1 MKMKF
6 FECIDE
12 AAPHEKSGFLK
23 TCGKLSFFLIPIVF
37 FSMCASLSASTY
49 TWTGGGDGSSW
60 SDSSNWSSDDGGTSY
75 PNADGDTAKIIS
87 AASITLNGDITINEL
102 LIPNTNTQTS
112 DFSVTISS
120 SSSEKLTV
128 KSQIETCR
136 PAGTGAADDATSTLV
151 LDCDVGSPL
160 LTLHSGGNVTISG
173 GKTAIITNV
182 TKTGGDTPAYTLS
195 VEGTLESTSI
205 DLGSSDSASYSLSV
219 SSSGVVQADS
229 VSATVGSVKNEGKIE
244 LTGDFV
250 LSNGNLVST
259 KSLKAKS
266 VDVVS
271 GTAELG
277 GTVDTSENG
286 GKQRFIGEATLSADT
301 VLKSGSGNIQ
311 FNGKVNNNYALEV
324 DTSAT
329 ALFIGTV
336 GTTTALK
343 SFKSVGEGTV
353 DLRGA
358 RIKVNG
364 DISFNG
370 PVNVDGSS
378 DTMLEIIAGGT
389 VTSTGVIS
397 VEKLLLNSISS
408 SKKGTFDLSSVPHVV
423 SKIACG
429 SSESLVLKTSVDVE
443 VTTLTSVNGN
453 VADGITS
460 SNDIDITSGG
470 NITVSQKMTS
480 ASGDVSLDVGT
491 SGTIYLNYEC
501 ANSLVV
507 AVDVEAGYANF
518 SGAVVL
524 QKNTNIDAAG
534 GVDFNSTV
542 DGAYTLGFTHL
553 SNIYFNDDVGG
564 TTPLSVLDSMGPVH
578 FDSGASVS
586 TSTLAGFYAGFV
598 SGSYLTLT
606 GNALINESNT
616 LSDVVIDNSSFGS
629 ASTIEFEDGKTQ
641 TIGTFSANGASGKE
655 VTLCSKNGGEW
666 NVTFS
671 TSPTNSSFEYVIV
684 ENSKST
690 NVLSLFAD
698 SATITDSGLSAATPS
713 YTTTNWFSTVF
724 YWIGTNSSSWLN
736 ASGGNWATDEDG
748 NNTLPAGSYP
758 PYTSG
763 SSEIIVS
770 NSASNIL
777 DASSLGAVSVLSLS
791 VGTSDSA
798 GENTAI
804 KLGASDFSCAN
815 TDSDSTTFENYG
827 KVIFTGSGRILDSS
841 GNAIM
846 DNDSG
851 SVVYSAGSG
860 TVTDYGSDN
869 NTVDYYDLVI
879 ESGDWTVS
887 GNIKAAS
894 SFTVEN
900 AGIFI
905 LADGGEI
912 NSELTNK
919 GNLVVQSGQSAIW
932 ADFTNES
939 GGSVTVNGTLY
950 IAENCSSV
958 VDKGT
963 WTFSGAGVV
972 TFNNIP
978 SSGLVFDASGV
989 ASSNTYKFNASA
1001 ITANE
1006 LSFKG
1011 DSSNVMKISSFTDG
1025 TGKCSFENVEF
1036 TNAVEFAGPVDSSG
1050 SVAFDGDATFTSG
1063 TASALGGSVELAS
1076 GKTLTNSGGGKVTIS
1091 DFTENGSSVTNS
1103 GNGSITI
1110 TKLTIT
1116 SESSESVFTGGS
1128 AGGKAITVYAAKY
1141 NSCDLTL
1148 LGRVNIVGGEAGNVK
1163 VGDSADSGTV
1173 RITMGDSTFDSLSV
1187 SAGSTLTLSTG
1198 TFTVSG
1204 ATVNDGT
1211 IVGGSGAVTFTGNY
1225 SGSSGKL
1232 TESSTTTEFKGSSVD
1247 LSGTVF
1253 TKNGGTVVLNPSG
1266 SSLTL
1271 KGKSSAS
1278 DLGEIE
1284 FNNFSAENL
1293 GGKSVSIDGMIFVSS
1308 AMTLSGSDVDSL
1320 LSIDGTGSITL
1331 SSSQDTGEFLR
1342 VGTDVTIGIDPGD
1355 GSEATTT
1362 YTVWNSIPVGAI
1374 PYGWVFKLDYYWIGA
1389 NGTTWTDAENWAQKS
1404 RSGTVIAVSSA
1415 PTLLSSSP
1423 LYGKCSIYIQQPTV
1437 EGNTISKW
1445 PHLSGNASFAELH
1458 VESTTNGSS
1467 TVTDDAN
1474 LYLDGYGLTV
1484 SDIFSDTGNIHL
1496 YGTQLSSSTPTIVLP
1511 TDSSKVTE
1519 GGTWYFFGN
1528 STGSGTLSNIANL
1541 TYKDIIIEGSGNL
1554 AANPTAG
1561 YSVTAEKITFNPAVS
1576 DSTGVTLTLPSGTST
1591 INAPSVVL
1599 NTSGLATTIAAS
1611 ASSAFTISCTDGL
1624 SGEGSL
1630 EINGGSATVVE
1641 VGGTVSLT
1649 SGDFKI
1655 NGGSETSLA
1664 EDVALAS
1671 GDFECSSATLDLG
1684 AEADEISADNI
1695 AIESTTVNAVSD
1707 ETFTPSSGGKI
1718 TLGGSGALSFND
1730 SGKTISF
1737 NGDVELPSAVAISG
1751 NPTFGSQASN
1761 TVNGTSSL
1769 TITGDTTFVS
1779 STVTTAGAQTYDGT
1793 VTAGN
1798 ELAVKADSVEFKGNV
1813 VANSDIS
1820 FELTGTASFSDDAAF
1835 SQANT
1840 DKTFEIKSGTVS
1852 VGENAFSSGLL
1863 LVDSGAAFK
1872 QTGINTSNGTSSG
1885 SELVQ
1890 SVNGITNYGSC
1901 VWDSDSEG
1909 GTLKITGNIGGDN
1922 ASKIAF
1928 NKKNVTVDGDLSIS
1942 GIFYDLTIPAG
1953 KSLTNGDGITVRR
1966 NLTVDGSYIHNG
1978 KSLTLGGVAVDSST
1992 YSSVDGIVKDSG
2004 GSDLGDV
2011 KVNALVS
2018 STDDAGVTK
2027 TFATDFKASTVDFGS
2042 ADIIEKL
2049 VLGSSDFDS
2058 VEFAVPSA
2066 VSVPCPVVL
2075 ASAATV
2081 LCSSNT
2087 VVFSST
2093 VDSVSGGNFDLT
2105 IGSGSDSTV
2114 SVFAGKIGSASKIGK
2129 FTLYGNSTFKADVAV
2144 SGEVVFNADVEFD
2157 SAAKKFESDSEISFN
2172 GNADSSTALSL
2183 SALKIEFNSV
2193 EYSASAKQTLTGN
2206 EGVYIYLDSD
2216 KTWTGEFEFKSL
2228 LGIFGPAYSADDPR
2242 FSGSDTRFEMVEHG
2256 EYSPTGSSATF
2267 SGNSSLTFTCDDN
2280 FYLNGAD
2287 FAGLTLS
2294 LPENS
2299 DSEVTFNPSS
2309 SAAAGHWGA
2318 DGYSAA
2324 VFNSTVSNVTVSSNS
2339 CVAAASGEE
2348 YQNVTDG
2355 GGNTSVYGSDG
2366 SVVSTKGFAFV
2377 APKITKAY
2385 SVYDDVICVEFN
2397 VPIENSNGE
2406 ITSDCAINSSLSSG
2420 GAWTDK
2426 KTVSLSDGVYSDPDC
2441 TTALKNSDS
2450 DIKKIYLKTTNSW
2463 NTDATGSSSG
2473 DSASTNRTGVHKDL
2487 TTDLS
2492 WLVGLFSAEYGHT
2505 MCEGYGKEYGADSFN
2520 ASFTATEDRCSPV
2533 LVGVGTGQEL
2543 HSKGTV
2549 QEYFDS
2555 HNFIEFVYS
2564 EPVDIGDLAYDA
2576 GDVNK
2581 QASATFDSSAEHGG
2595 AITNNASGVTVAGFA
2610 TIEAGSVKAGF
2621 KTSDGSG
2628 GWTGGLDSAKP
2639 HALYRKFAL
2648 SAGGTSEIQSHRVR
2662 LSVSGYVDEAN
2673 PIGGYNNYLGYIES
2687 AVALRGEVTR
2697 ISNAF
2702 ITDKAVDSDG
2712 NAIGNGCDGESTDV
2726 HPLPTLTV
2734 NGKPDSSSAVS
2745 FEAGDSSLYTG
2756 WDTSAPVFAIY
2767 VDGEGNNFT
2776 DEDNASRYYE
2786 VVGMTN
2792 ARSATYL
2799 YNVEIHLHDNERS
2812 VYSDAGYSWLSRK
2825 GWQYGGST
2833 VIGTPEYVGGSRMLE
2848 SQDDVSSTNLTAGGI
2863 RVSSLDGASGAFSY
2877 VSILGSSVSELK
2889 SFNTT
2894 GITQEVLNNLFFEEG
2909 DAASTTDVDG
2919 PYIVLPLNAED
2930 QTSQMIAR
2938 TMFTVYYTP
2947 GSEDSPKC
2955 FITDLAG
2962 NRLVMVDDGDSKKT
2976 LQSIDISPPNFT
2988 LTLAPIGHDKID
3000 IVFSKE
3006 LYFKGTKLSELSGG
3020 DLQTAMDC
3028 IKSNLKISGNA
3039 SFNMES
3045 LEFKGCGSS
3054 YTELVATLDGEISL
3068 DDIPGT
3074 FIELDNSGLTDVM
3087 GYQSYIQDAMGNYL
3101 ENSTKHIISD
3111 FAVNAVDVL
3120 YAYTALSEGE
3130 TEEDWF
3136 SSKGIYG
3143 SSSDS
3148 AESDLYT
3155 VHDFSADSG
3164 NYGKLREG
3172 KDIVLMVSYDGDGS
3186 SLELIPDLS
3195 ADVDKLCVSQNINT
3209 QLGASWRIW
3218 LPELL
3223 TSIAPSFNESPL
3235 ESEFPAAGENDGEW
3249 AYTFKNNASD
3259 EEGRGWKAGDEVQFL
3274 FKIGD
3279 TKIDHDGDG
3288 MNVTDFYSFSMP
3300 ESRIA
3305 KGDFSFLD
3313 LWSFHFGSI
3322 KSQRG
3327 GVSILNNVINS
3338 TSKEETVVKV
3348 DMPDDGIL
3356 NVYVMTLDGNVVRRL
3371 AKGRASAG
3379 THYYKWNGSNN
3390 AGVPVARGIYFVR
3403 VSGKGIDETR
3413 KVMVIK

>member
-1 MKMKF
+1 M
-6 FECIDE
+6 
-12 AAPHEKSGFLK
+12 S
-23 TCGKLSFFLIPIVF
+23 
-37 FSMCASLSASTY
+37 ASLSASTY
-49 TWTGGGDGSSW
+49 TWTGEGDGSSW
-60 SDSSNWSSDDGGTSY
+60 RDSSNWSSGDGTSY
-75 PNADGDTAKIIS
+75 PNADDDTAKILS
-87 AASITLNGDITINEL
+87 AATITLDADITINEL
-102 LIPNTNTQTS
+102 LIPSPNEETS

-120 SSSEKLTV
+120 STGKTLTV
-128 KSQIETCR
+128 KSKIETFR
-136 PAGTGAADDATSTLV
+136 SAGTGAAADATSTLV

-160 LTLHSGGNVTISG
+160 LTLHSGGNVTIASG
-173 GKTAIITNV
+173 RTAIITNV

-219 SSSGVVQADS
+219 SSSGVVQAAS
-229 VSATVGSVKNEGKIE
+229 VSAAVGSVKNEGTIE
-244 LTGDFV
+244 LTGDFA
-250 LSNGNLVST
+250 LSDGNLVST
-259 KSLKAKS
+259 NSLKANS
-266 VDVVS
+266 VDVS
-271 GTAELG
+271 GTSVLG
-277 GTVDTSENG
+277 GTIDTSENG
-286 GKQRFIGEATLSADT
+286 GKQRFIGDATLSADT
-301 VLKSGSGNIQ
+301 VLKSGSGDIQ

-343 SFKSVGEGTV
+343 SFKSVGDGTV

-370 PVNVDGSS
+370 PVNVVDSS
-378 DTMLEIIAGGT
+378 DTQLEIIAGGT

-408 SKKGTFDLSSVPHVV
+408 SKKGTFDLSSVSHVV

-429 SSESLVLKTSVDVE
+429 SSESLVLKTSGDVE

-480 ASGDVSLDVGT
+480 ASGDVSLDAGT

-501 ANSLVV
+501 AGYSVV
-507 AVDVEAGYANF
+507 AVDAEVGYANF

-524 QKNTNIDAAG
+524 QKNTNIEAAG

-553 SNIYFNDDVGG
+553 SDIYFNDDVGG
-564 TTPLSVLDSMGPVH
+564 TTPLSVLDSWGPVR
-578 FDSGASVS
+578 FDSDASVS
-586 TSTLAGFYAGFV
+586 TSTGASFNAGFV
-598 SGSYLTLT
+598 NGSYLTLT
-606 GNALINESNT
+606 GNAFIKESNT
-616 LSDVVIDNSSFGS
+616 LSDVSIDNSSFGS
-629 ASTIEFEDGKTQ
+629 ASTIEFEDGTTQ
-641 TIGTFSANGASGKE
+641 RIGSFSAKGASGNE
-655 VTLCSKNGGEW
+655 VTLSSINGEEW
-666 NVTFS
+666 KVTFT
-671 TSPTNSSFEYVIV
+671 TSPTNASFEYVVV
-684 ENSKST
+684 ENSNST
-690 NVLSLFAD
+690 KVLSLFAD

-736 ASGGNWATDEDG
+736 ASGGNWAIDEDG
-748 NNTLPAGSYP
+748 ANLLPENAYPSYSDG
-758 PYTSG
+758 TAQ
-763 SSEIIVS
+763 II
-770 NSASNIL
+770 I
-777 DASSLGAVSVLSLS
+777 
-791 VGTSDSA
+791 SDSA
-798 GENTAI
+798 VNE
-804 KLGASDFSCAN
+804 LDVSDYASDVKISTLAIGSSSSDITNEKTLVVLGSGNIDCSS
-815 TDSDSTTFENYG
+815 SDSSSDLFVNHG
-827 KVIFTGSGRILDSS
+827 VLKFTGAGRIRDSS
-841 GNAIM
+841 SALIM

-851 SVVYSAGSG
+851 TVVYSAGSG

-869 NTVDYYDLVI
+869 DTADYHDLVI
-879 ESGDWTVS
+879 ESGEWTVS

-894 SFTVEN
+894 SFIVESD
-900 AGIFI
+900 GTLE

-919 GNLVVQSGQSAIW
+919 GTFKTETVASAIW

-939 GGSVTVNGTLY
+939 GGSVTVNGTLWF
-950 IAENCSSV
+950 AKDCSKIE
-958 VDKGT
+958 DKGT
-963 WTFSGAGVV
+963 WTFGADGIISFYESNDVEFDASEAASSNEYKISAAAETGCALSFVGSSTSPMKISYFVDAAGRTKASSFEYVEFTDDV
-972 TFNNIP
+972 TFN
-978 SSGLVFDASGV
+978 A
-989 ASSNTYKFNASA
+989 AAANT
-1001 ITANE
+1001 
-1006 LSFKG
+1006 
-1011 DSSNVMKISSFTDG
+1011 
-1025 TGKCSFENVEF
+1025 
-1036 TNAVEFAGPVDSSG
+1036 SG
-1050 SVAFDGDATFTSG
+1050 SVKFDGDATF
-1063 TASALGGSVELAS
+1063 ASDSDSAFSGSVELAS

-1091 DFTENGSSVTNS
+1091 DFTENGSSVVNS

-1110 TKLTIT
+1110 TNLSIT
-1116 SESSESVFTGGS
+1116 SGSPESVFTGGS
-1128 AGGKAITVYAAKY
+1128 DSSKAITVSSAEY
-1141 NSCDLTL
+1141 NSCDLSFD
-1148 LGRVNIVGGEAGNVK
+1148 GFVNIVGGTAGNVTN
-1163 VGDSADSGTV
+1163 SGTV
-1173 RITMGDSTFDSLSV
+1173 EITSDSMTISSLSNA
-1187 SAGSTLTLSTG
+1187 SGAKLSLSSG

-1204 ATVNDGT
+1204 ATSNDGT

-1225 SGSSGKL
+1225 SGSSGNL

-1253 TKNGGTVVLNPSG
+1253 TKNGGTVVLKPSG
-1266 SSLTL
+1266 ASLTL
-1271 KGKSSAS
+1271 KGKSSES

-1293 GGKSVSIDGMIFVSS
+1293 GGKTISIDGMISVSG
-1308 AMTLSGSDVDSL
+1308 AMTLSGSNVDSL
-1320 LSIDGTGSITL
+1320 LSIDGEGSIIL

-1342 VGTDVTIGIDPGD
+1342 VGTGVTIGIDPGD
-1355 GSEATTT
+1355 GSDATTT
-1362 YTVWNSIPVGAI
+1362 YTVWNSVPVGAI

-1389 NGTTWTDAENWAQKS
+1389 NESIWTDAENWAQKN
-1404 RSGTVIAVSSA
+1404 RDGFVIPVSSA
-1415 PTLLSSSP
+1415 PTLESSNP

-1437 EGNTISKW
+1437 EGNTISNW
-1445 PHLSGNASFAELH
+1445 PELSDDASFAELH

-1474 LYLDGYGLTV
+1474 LYLAGYGLTV
-1484 SDIFSDTGNIHL
+1484 SDTFSNTGNIHL

-1511 TDSSKVTE
+1511 ADSTE
-1519 GGTWYFFGN
+1519 KGTWYFFGN
-1528 STGSGTLSNIANL
+1528 SDGSGTLSDIANL
-1541 TYKDIIIEGSGNL
+1541 TYKNIIIEGSGNL
-1554 AANPTAG
+1554 AANPTDG
-1561 YSVTAEKITFNPAVS
+1561 YSVTAKKLTFNPAVS
-1576 DSTGVTLTLPSGTST
+1576 DSTGSTGATLTLPSDAST
-1591 INAPSVVL
+1591 ISVPSVVL
-1599 NTSGLATTIAAS
+1599 NASGITTTIDAS

-1624 SGEGSL
+1624 SGNGNL
-1630 EINGGSATVVE
+1630 TINGGSATVVE
-1641 VGGTVSLT
+1641 IGGAVSLS

-1664 EDVALAS
+1664 GDVALTS
-1671 GDFECSSATLDLG
+1671 GDFECSSATLGLG

-1737 NGDVELPSAVAISG
+1737 NGDVEMPSAVAISG
-1751 NPTFGSQASN
+1751 NPTFGSESAN
-1761 TVNGTSSL
+1761 TVNGTSTLS
-1769 TITGDTTFVS
+1769 ITGDTTLVAS
-1779 STVTTAGAQTYDGT
+1779 SIATTGAQTYKGT
-1793 VTAGN
+1793 FTANN
-1798 ELAVKADSVEFKGNV
+1798 ELALTASAATFTGDATFSTATLTTTGAQDYKAKVVSSAAVDFVAGKIAFGGNV
-1813 VANSDIS
+1813 EVVDNVS
-1820 FELTGTASFSDDAAF
+1820 FELSETAAF
-1835 SQANT
+1835 SDAAAFHQT
-1840 DKTFEIKSGTVS
+1840 GTGKTFTIKSGTVS
-1852 VGENAFSSGLL
+1852 VGKNAFESGRLF
-1863 LVDSGAAFK
+1863 VKTGASFS
-1872 QTGINTSNGTSSG
+1872 QTKINTSDGTSSG

-1901 VWDSDSEG
+1901 VWDSGSEG
-1909 GTLKITGNIGGDN
+1909 GTLSINGDIRGDN
-1922 ASKIAF
+1922 ASKIVF

-1978 KSLTLGGVAVDSST
+1978 KTLTLGGVAVDSTT
-1992 YSSVDGIVKDSG
+1992 YSSVDGSVNDSA

-2027 TFATDFKASTVDFGS
+2027 TFASDFKAAVVDFGT
-2042 ADIIEKL
+2042 ANIIEKL
-2049 VLGSSDFDS
+2049 VLGSSDFDF

-2066 VSVPCPVVL
+2066 VSVPCSVVL

-2114 SVFAGKIGSASKIGK
+2114 SVFEGKIGLASKIGK

-2144 SGEVVFNADVEFD
+2144 SGDVTFNADVEFD

-2193 EYSASAKQTLTGN
+2193 EYTASAKQTVTGN

-2216 KTWTGEFEFKSL
+2216 KTWTGEFEFKSP

-2299 DSEVTFNPSS
+2299 DSKVTFNPSS

-2324 VFNSTVSNVTVSSNS
+2324 VFNSTVSNVTVSSDS

-2406 ITSDCAINSSLSSG
+2406 ITGDCAINSSLSSG

-2543 HSKGTV
+2543 HSKGTA

-2581 QASATFDSSAEHGG
+2581 QASATFASSAEHGG

-2621 KTSDGSG
+2621 KTSDGNG

-2662 LSVSGYVDEAN
+2662 LSVAGYVDESN

-2687 AVALRGEVTR
+2687 AEALRGEVGR

-2767 VDGEGNNFT
+2767 VDGEGSNFT

-2848 SQDDVSSTNLTAGGI
+2848 SQDDVSAANLTAGGI

-3045 LEFKGCGSS
+3045 LEFKGGGSS

-3148 AESDLYT
+3148 VESDLYT

-3390 AGVPVARGIYFVR
+3390 AGAPVARGIYFVR

-3413 KVMVIK
+3413 KVMVVK